1 MTIHWKNSEN
11 ATSIRRIFNVS
22 LGWHNT
28 KSLIEVLSLT
38 KGGGFFMQQVQIC
51 DQQQKLPNRS

>member
-11 ATSIRRIFNVS
+11 ATSIRRIFKVS

-38 KGGGFFMQQVQIC
+38 KGDIFHATSANM
-51 DQQQKLPNRS
+51 